1 MLLTRIEFRRQPV
14 PCHINCQSITQREGK
29 VLLGFGTNKP
39 QMEEAQRII
48 DKYQVPYKVY
58 ETQGLLSIAVD
69 MSIISNLTTISCK

>member
-48 DKYQVPYKVY
+48 DKYLIKFMRLKPYY
-58 ETQGLLSIAVD
+58 Q
-69 MSIISNLTTISCK
+69 